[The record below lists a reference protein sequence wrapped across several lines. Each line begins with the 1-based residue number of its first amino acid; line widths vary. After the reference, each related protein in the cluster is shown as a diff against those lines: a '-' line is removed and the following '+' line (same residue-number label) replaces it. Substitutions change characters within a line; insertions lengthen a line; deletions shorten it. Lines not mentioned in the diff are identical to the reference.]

1 MRTKKKTIYDDFPKT
16 LKKPLPKETWLAYFP
31 YEEKGNWEK
40 LRPVYVLE
48 INNEEYIC
56 QKITSNSKHG
66 KRFKKTNSYI
76 TEEKAKITIDKFYRK
91 IKVR

>member
-1 MRTKKKTIYDDFPKT
+1 MRAKKKTIYDVFPKT

-40 LRPVYVLE
+40 LRPVYVSE
-48 INNEEYIC
+48 INDEEYIC

-66 KRFKKTNSYI
+66 KRFKETNSYI
-76 TEEKAKITIDKFYRK
+76 TEDKAKITIDKFYRK
-91 IKVR
+91 IKVK